1 MISRSKNL
9 YRALLLTS
17 FLVVNGAIIYGIAAG
32 WSFLNTGAD
41 RSTMLHLSGT
51 LEEAYFPQVTWD
63 LDQQEGRPMELQT
76 LSELERD
83 YRNAWYVRSLGL
95 LNNDRFG
102 LDDYFTKDAREKLF
116 RQLDLNI
123 AAQITVKSTTLKH
136 NPQLDFY
143 SLDGKLVV
151 LTDHNVEGYRQ
162 IFREGSLIYEGR
174 TQESFQVILLLE
186 DGFWRIR
193 QLVKIPNKIQSAA
206 VPAQEFS
213 LDNYMGINYYPKGQ
227 PWELFGE
234 NFDPTSIE
242 EDFVTLAKAGFNSV
256 RIFVPYEDF
265 GNAQVP
271 ELALGQLRKVLDLA
285 QIQQLQVL
293 VTLFDFYGNYDI
305 LDWTRT
311 YRHAETVVNALKD
324 HPALLGWDLKNEPDL
339 DFENRGKE
347 NVLNW
352 LGILSENMRTWD
364 PHHPLTIGWSTPEA
378 AVHLKEEVDFI
389 SFHYYG
395 EPEALEA
402 RYRDL
407 KEVAGDKPLVLEEFG
422 KSSYSGFWNVF
433 SGSEDKQANYLK
445 ELQSFIAEEELSS
458 FLWTLHDFDQV
469 PNRVVGRLPWRK
481 AYQRHF
487 GILGTAGNPKAAF
500 EIVADK

>member
-102 LDDYFTKDAREKLF
+102 LDDYFTTDAREKLF

-123 AAQITVKSTTLKH
+123 AEQITVKSTTLQH

-151 LTDHNVEGYRQ
+151 LTDHNVQGYRQ

-174 TQESFQVILLLE
+174 TLESFQVILLLE

-193 QLVKIPNKIQSAA
+193 QLVKIPNKTQSAA
-206 VPAQEFS
+206 VPAREFG
-213 LDNYMGINYYPKGQ
+213 LDNYKGINYYPKGQ

-242 EDFVTLAKAGFNSV
+242 EDFATLAKAGFNSV

-271 ELALGQLRKVLDLA
+271 ELALGQLRGVLDLA
-285 QIQQLQVL
+285 QNQQLQVL

-311 YRHAETVVNALKD
+311 YRHAESVVNALKD
-324 HPALLGWDLKNEPDL
+324 HPALMGWDLKNEPDL

-352 LGILSENMRTWD
+352 LRILSENMRTWD
-364 PHHPLTIGWSTPEA
+364 PDHPLTIGWSTPEA

-389 SFHYYG
+389 SFHYYDK
-395 EPEALEA
+395 PEALEA
-402 RYRDL
+402 RYLDL
-407 KEVAGDKPLVLEEFG
+407 KKVVGDKPLVLEEFG
-422 KSSYSGFWNVF
+422 KSSYSGFWNIF
-433 SGSEDKQANYLK
+433 SGSEDNQATYLK
-445 ELQSFIAEEELSS
+445 ELQNFIAEEELSS

-487 GILGTAGNPKAAF
+487 GILDTDGNPKAAF
-500 EIVADK
+500 PIVTDK

>member
-1 MISRSKNL
+1 M
-9 YRALLLTS
+9 LTS
-17 FLVVNGAIIYGIAAG
+17 FLLVNGAIIYGIAAG

-51 LEEAYFPQVTWD
+51 LEESYFPEVNWD

-76 LSELERD
+76 LGELEQD

-102 LDDYFTKDAREKLF
+102 LDDYFTTDAREKLF
-116 RQLDLNI
+116 QQLDLNI
-123 AAQITVKSTTLKH
+123 AAQITVKSTTLQH

-151 LTDHNVEGYRQ
+151 LTDHNVQGYRQ
-162 IFREGSLIYEGR
+162 IFRDGSSIHEGR
-174 TQESFQVILLLE
+174 TQESFRVILLLE

-193 QLVKIPNKIQSAA
+193 QLVKIPHESH
-206 VPAQEFS
+206 PDPTPSREFS
-213 LDNYMGINYYPKGQ
+213 LESNKGINYYPKGQ
-227 PWELFGE
+227 PWGLFGE
-234 NFDPTSIE
+234 DFDPIRIE
-242 EDFVTLAKAGFNSV
+242 TDFRTLAEAGFNSV

-271 ELALGQLRKVLDLA
+271 EVALGQLREVLELA
-285 QIQQLQVL
+285 QNQQLQVL

-311 YRHAETVVNALKD
+311 YRHAQTVVNALKD

-339 DFENRGKE
+339 DFESRGKD

-352 LGILSENMRTWD
+352 LRLLSENMRTWD
-364 PHHPLTIGWSTPEA
+364 PNHPLTIGWSSPEA
-378 AVHLKEEVDFI
+378 AIHLKEEVDFI

-395 EPEALEA
+395 EPEDLEA

-407 KEVAGDKPLVLEEFG
+407 RKAAGNKPLVLEEFG

-433 SGSEDKQANYLK
+433 SGSEEKQAAYLE
-445 ELQSFIAEEELSS
+445 ELQSFIKEEELSS
-458 FLWTLHDFDQV
+458 YLWTLHDFDQV

-487 GILGTAGNPKAAF
+487 GILDTEGNPKAAF
-500 EIVADK
+500 EIVTEK